1 MSVLLHLA
9 NVFLRT
15 FDILY
20 IVGLRK
26 KTAAL
31 LVLANTG
38 KSLLA
43 RCQYQL
49 KRTHISAFS
58 DRIRTSINI
67 IGDSYGAGIVYH
79 LSKKD
84 LAEQDRIREE
94 EERRA
99 LEADAVAAAETR
111 DLGIEMDGK
120 AYNG

>member
-1 MSVLLHLA
+1 M
-9 NVFLRT
+9 
-15 FDILY
+15 
-20 IVGLRK
+20 
-26 KTAAL
+26 
-31 LVLANTG
+31 LANTG

-79 LSKKD
+79 LSKKE
-84 LAEQDRIREE
+84 LAEQDRLREE

-99 LEADAVAAAETR
+99 REEEETR
-111 DLGIEMDGK
+111 DVGIEIDGK
-120 AYNG
+120 QPYNGQ